1 MKNRPASSLMGEDKK
16 YFLNQF
22 HELENQFKKALCR
35 NGVLAAVKLIF
46 KKLWIGNPFV
56 FLNFFRRNCHLLEN
70 FWHFYEPY
78 F

>member
-46 KKLWIGNPFV
+46 LKAVDWESVCFFKFLSKKLSFTRE
-56 FLNFFRRNCHLLEN
+56 FLAFL
-70 FWHFYEPY
+70 
-78 F
+78 